1 MPTFEYSA
9 KNGAGQ
15 TVQGEVLAATSR
27 EALQLLRGQEVMVIR
42 LQEKVERVF
51 NLSGRL
57 TGWSRRWSSRGVSS
71 KELVVFTH
79 QLATL
84 IRAGVPL
91 LECLDILSTEA
102 ENPTL
107 QQVVTR
113 IREDVEGGTLLA
125 HALKNYPSIFHE
137 FYRSMVE
144 VGETTGRLDE
154 SLAQLAV
161 YLDKHAQLRAK
172 IFSGLAYPALLVAVA
187 MTVLVFLLI
196 WVVPLFSGLFQ
207 DMGESLPWLTQV
219 VIDVAEGFRSNFFL
233 LVILFGCLVMG
244 IRWMLNNPKSRHAID
259 GLILRTPLLG
269 AVFRKAAI
277 VRFARTLGFLVHR
290 GVPLLTAL
298 GVAGTVTGNKVLEQ
312 SIKLSTLDVQDGRPL
327 SETLRA
333 SRVFPPM
340 VTQMIKVGESTGS
353 LDAMLDKI
361 ADLFEQE
368 VDRTVATLTSVLE
381 PCIILVVGCGIAL
394 VVVAMYL
401 PIFSI
406 GSVIG

>member
-1 MPTFEYSA
+1 MPTFLYLA
-9 KNGAGQ
+9 KNSGGQ
-15 TVQGEVLAATSR
+15 TVQGEVLAASSR
-27 EALQLLRGQEVMVIR
+27 EALQRLREQEVLVTR

-51 NLSGRL
+51 TLSDYLSG
-57 TGWSRRWSSRGVSS
+57 WSHRWSSRGVSG

-91 LECLDILSTEA
+91 LECLDILSGEA
-102 ENPTL
+102 ENSTL

-113 IREDVEGGTLLA
+113 IRQDVTGGTLLA
-125 HALKNYPSIFHE
+125 HALRNYPTIFHE

-144 VGETTGRLDE
+144 VGESTGRLDE

-172 IFSGLAYPALLVAVA
+172 IFSGLAYPALLVFVA
-187 MTVLVFLLI
+187 MLVLIFLMI

-207 DMGESLPWLTQV
+207 DMGESLPWLTQM
-219 VIDVAEGFRSNFFL
+219 VIDVAEGFKNYFFL
-233 LVILFGCLVMG
+233 LLSLFGCLVLG
-244 IRWMLNNPKSRHAID
+244 VRWMLKDPKSRQVID
-259 GLILRTPLLG
+259 GLVLRTPLFG
-269 AVFRKAAI
+269 DVFRKAAI
-277 VRFARTLGFLVHR
+277 VRFARTLGFLIHR

-298 GVAGTVTGNKVLEQ
+298 GVSGTVTGNKVLEQ
-312 SIKLSTLDVQDGRPL
+312 SIKLSTTAVEDGRPL

-333 SRVFPPM
+333 SHVFPPM

-381 PCIILVVGCGIAL
+381 PCVILVVGCGIAL

>member
-9 KNGAGQ
+9 KNGTGQ

-27 EALQLLRGQEVMVIR
+27 EALQLLRGQDVMVIR

-51 NLSGRL
+51 DLSGRL
-57 TGWSRRWSSRGVSS
+57 TGLSRRWISRGVSS

-91 LECLDILSTEA
+91 LECLDILSAEA

-113 IREDVEGGTLLA
+113 IREDVEGGVLLA
-125 HALKNYPSIFHE
+125 HSLKNYPSIFHE

-187 MTVLVFLLI
+187 TTVLVFLLI

-219 VIDVAEGFRSNFFL
+219 VIDVAEGFRRNFL
-233 LVILFGCLVMG
+233 LLAILSGCLVMG

-269 AVFRKAAI
+269 DVFRKAAI

-312 SIKLSTLDVQDGRPL
+312 SVKLAATDVQDGRPL

-333 SRVFPPM
+333 SHVFPPM